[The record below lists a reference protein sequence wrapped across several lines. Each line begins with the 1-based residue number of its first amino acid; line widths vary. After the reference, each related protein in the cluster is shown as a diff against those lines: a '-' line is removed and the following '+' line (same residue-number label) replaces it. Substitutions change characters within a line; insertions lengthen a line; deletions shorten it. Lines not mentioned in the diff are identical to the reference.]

1 MTTINLY
8 NPDIL
13 PFGELSNNAQID
25 FQICNKNN
33 VCEKWNSIT
42 QFIYTN
48 MIKNPVYQQN
58 IKEITN
64 YNKIHEEYIKY
75 TQKSEEAIIAE
86 SLDEALRVKFQNPDV
101 LNILL
106 KTGKSEIVY
115 ISENDFLGNGTNNK
129 GSNILG
135 KYLMQI
141 RDEILNSKDVEENK
155 KSLER
160 QCYEAYLIYNMLK
173 QEITENGN
181 DLSKY
186 LFEDMTKIYEISI
199 INNFNDIMNIYLQNK
214 SENEKKIIIENIQNS
229 MNDNDK
235 KMIFLNFIQKNHE
248 MRLLYEVAIRKPF
261 VLILDL
267 RKKYLENVK
276 KNLDKIKINITFN
289 IYLDFIIETKFPNF
303 KKEDYDKI
311 KIQQFQHL
319 SAEKLEEMKIKV
331 YNSIKLFSSVLYAK
345 VEKVLSTLKI
355 PSEEEILFAQ
365 SFNLN
370 DFIFLEKESEIKEE
384 NEKNKENK
392 GNNKKEEDNKQIKKD
407 KKQKVIKI
415 FQGIP
420 SPYYIDNLNLIKSRS
435 YQILSPIYY
444 SGMLKIKNNLYPT
457 VTHYIIANLFASLKS
472 IGNLEE
478 SYKYLLKDPSRQVW
492 YDNIPFNYIDY
503 KTLFTSY
510 YTLSLSD
517 EGNNLK
523 FYAEVSLKNKFED
536 KKLQKLLLQTGD
548 KIIIWKDTNDNV
560 LGCGK
565 NNKGYNFVGKYLM
578 KLRSELS
585 LKNDMEYIETNE
597 TFETNKGYNKFKYY
611 DEINVYENEYI
622 DEIIE

>member
-13 PFGELSNNAQID
+13 PFGELSNNAPIN
-25 FQICNKNN
+25 FKICNKSNI
-33 VCEKWNSIT
+33 CEEWNSIT

-75 TQKSEEAIIAE
+75 SQKSEEAIIAE
-86 SLDEALRVKFQNPDV
+86 SLDEALRIKFQNPDV

-106 KTGKSEIVY
+106 QSGKSEIVY
-115 ISENDFLGNGTNNK
+115 ISENDFLGNGPNNK
-129 GSNILG
+129 GANILG

-141 RDEILNSKDVEENK
+141 RDEILNSKDVEEK
-155 KSLER
+155 KKTLER

-173 QEITENGN
+173 QEITENGD
-181 DLSKY
+181 DLSNY
-186 LFEDMTKIYEISI
+186 LFEDMTKIYEFSI

-214 SENEKKIIIENIQNS
+214 SEITKKIIKENIQNS
-229 MNDNDK
+229 MNDNNK
-235 KMIFLNFIQKNHE
+235 KIIFLEFIQKNHE
-248 MRLLYEVAIRKPF
+248 MRLLYEVAINKPF

-289 IYLDFIIETKFPNF
+289 IYLDFIIETKFPNV

-319 SAEKLEEMKIKV
+319 SAEKLEEMKMKV
-331 YNSIKLFSSVLYAK
+331 YNSIKLFSAVLYAK
-345 VEKVLSTLKI
+345 VEKVLSSLKI
-355 PSEEEILFAQ
+355 PTEEEILFAQ

-370 DFIFLEKESEIKEE
+370 DFIFLEKERE
-384 NEKNKENK
+384 NEIGEAENE
-392 GNNKKEEDNKQIKKD
+392 NNKKEKKEKKE
-407 KKQKVIKI
+407 KKQKVIKL

-444 SGMLKIKNNLYPT
+444 TGMLKIRNNLYPT

-472 IGNLEE
+472 VGNLEE
-478 SYKYLLKDPSRQVW
+478 AYKYLLKDPSRQVW

-503 KTLFTSY
+503 KTLFNSY

-517 EGNNLK
+517 ESNNLK
-523 FYAEVSLKNKFED
+523 FYAEVALKKKFEE
-536 KKLQKLLLQTGD
+536 KRLQKLLLQTGD
-548 KIIIWKDTNDNV
+548 KIIIWKDTNDNI

-578 KLRSELS
+578 KIRSELS
-585 LKNDMEYIETNE
+585 LKNDMEYIEELEEKEEEKEEIN
-597 TFETNKGYNKFKYY
+597 YY
-611 DEINVYENEYI
+611 DKINFYENEYI
-622 DEIIE
+622 NEII

>member
-13 PFGELSNNAQID
+13 PFGELSNNAPIN
-25 FQICNKNN
+25 FKICNKSNI
-33 VCEKWNSIT
+33 CEEWNSIT

-75 TQKSEEAIIAE
+75 SQKSEEAIIAE
-86 SLDEALRVKFQNPDV
+86 SLDEALRIKFQNPDV

-106 KTGKSEIVY
+106 QSGKSEIVY
-115 ISENDFLGNGTNNK
+115 ISENDFLGNGPNNK
-129 GSNILG
+129 GANILG

-141 RDEILNSKDVEENK
+141 RDEILNSKDVEEK
-155 KSLER
+155 KKTLER

-173 QEITENGN
+173 QEITENGD
-181 DLSKY
+181 DLSNY
-186 LFEDMTKIYEISI
+186 LFEDMTKIYEFSI

-214 SENEKKIIIENIQNS
+214 SEITKKIIKENIQNS
-229 MNDNDK
+229 MNDNNK
-235 KMIFLNFIQKNHE
+235 KIIFLEFIQKNHE
-248 MRLLYEVAIRKPF
+248 MRLLYEVAINKPF

-289 IYLDFIIETKFPNF
+289 IYLDFIIETKFPNV

-319 SAEKLEEMKIKV
+319 SAEKLEEMKMKV
-331 YNSIKLFSSVLYAK
+331 YNSIKLFSAVLYAK
-345 VEKVLSTLKI
+345 VEKVLSSLKI
-355 PSEEEILFAQ
+355 PTEEEILFAQ

-370 DFIFLEKESEIKEE
+370 DFIFLEKERE
-384 NEKNKENK
+384 NEIGEAENE
-392 GNNKKEEDNKQIKKD
+392 NNKKDKKEKKE
-407 KKQKVIKI
+407 KKQKVIKL

-444 SGMLKIKNNLYPT
+444 TGMLKIRNNLYPT

-472 IGNLEE
+472 VGNLEQA
-478 SYKYLLKDPSRQVW
+478 YKYLLKDPSRQVW

-503 KTLFTSY
+503 KTLFNSY

-517 EGNNLK
+517 ESNNLK
-523 FYAEVSLKNKFED
+523 FYAEVALKKKFEE
-536 KKLQKLLLQTGD
+536 KRLQKLLLQTGD
-548 KIIIWKDTNDNV
+548 KIIIWKDTNDNI

-578 KLRSELS
+578 KIRSELS
-585 LKNDMEYIETNE
+585 LKNDMEYIEELEEKEEEKEIN
-597 TFETNKGYNKFKYY
+597 YY
-611 DEINVYENEYI
+611 DKINFYENEYENEYI
-622 DEIIE
+622 NEII